1 MFHQIIKS
9 KGNLFPN
16 IREERERM
24 SLSKHLPS
32 EGTEIFLVILKII
45 LQFTGQVRRHL
56 SASNRISAND
66 QPAAALSGLYFWII
80 FS

>member
-32 EGTEIFLVILKII
+32 VGTEIFLVILKII
-45 LQFTGQVRRHL
+45 PPVYRAGQKTSV
-56 SASNRISAND
+56 SFKQN
-66 QPAAALSGLYFWII
+66 
-80 FS
+80 